1 LRGRSQSTEPASFD
15 GFVVHAYAENG
26 SKGPRIFLVGRL
38 RSGETFAVV
47 EERESP
53 VFYMRKSDLGKAEL
67 HIRDV
72 GGRVEECVLRAIDG
86 GECAAL
92 SWPSTQACQRSAR
105 MLAELGVRTYEADIR
120 FTDQLFMKRGI
131 HGPLA
136 ISGSPRK
143 GRRVGLVFV
152 NPEIGPADWQPELS
166 VLSLDIETDPRGER
180 IYAIGLVLRE
190 PRSDEAKREV
200 LFSGTLARTE
210 TITSF
215 PDEKSLLEGFCDR
228 IVRWDPDIVTG
239 WNVIDFDFRVIAER
253 IAFHKIPFR
262 VGRSDRPAVFLPGEK
277 GRSDTVILPG
287 RQVLDAMRVVRAS
300 PERFSDYTLETV
312 ASGVLGR
319 GKKLEPRERERKEDA
334 VSRIYAEDPAALCRY
349 CLEDARL
356 VIDILEKTGLLKLT
370 LARSVLVGVGLDRA
384 WTSIPAF
391 EHLYIEALHRRG
403 FVAPTL
409 GVDPFPEL
417 MAPGGAIIE
426 PQAGL
431 KDNVLVFDFK
441 SLYPT
446 IMRTFNIDPL
456 SYVPAHAAEGMGGE
470 EREGLIRAPNGAF
483 FKRETAVIPELL
495 ARFFERREEAKKRG
509 DATASHVY
517 KIIMNSFYGVLGA
530 RGCRFASGHLSGA
543 VTGFG
548 HHFLRWCE
556 GRLTQS
562 GYRVLY
568 GDTDSL
574 FVLSGLPQGT
584 AGEKLTR
591 LGGEIRDRLNE
602 ELKAYVEE
610 TYGVT
615 SYLELEFERVYFRF
629 FLPPVR
635 SGSSLEGG
643 RVRGRAKGYAGLL
656 VPVDEF
662 RKALGT
668 TDESKCI
675 EIVGMEAVR
684 RDWTDLA
691 RGFQIGL
698 LNLLFCG
705 AVAGEA
711 GHAAL
716 RPFVRKI
723 VRELYAGRLDG
734 RLVYTKALRKP
745 VSAYTRSTP
754 PHVKAAMILE
764 PRDQR
769 GLIRYFWTNEG
780 PQPAARLSAPLD
792 YGHYLEKQL
801 KPIAQ
806 SFTEV
811 LGIDLTNLFGGEEQ
825 LGLF

>member
-1 LRGRSQSTEPASFD
+1 MKGRSQSTKPASID

-26 SKGPRIFLVGRL
+26 NKGPRIFLVGRL

-53 VFYMRKSDLGKAEL
+53 VFYLRKSDLGEAER
-67 HIRDV
+67 HIRDA
-72 GGRVEECVLRAIDG
+72 GGRVEECALRAIDG

-152 NPEIGPADWQPELS
+152 NPDIGPADWQPELS

-190 PRSDEAKREV
+190 PWSDDVKREV
-200 LFSGTLARTE
+200 LFSGTLARTG

-253 IAFHKIPFR
+253 IAFHKISFR
-262 VGRSDRPAVFLPGEK
+262 VGRSDKPAAFLPGEK

-319 GKKLEPRERERKEDA
+319 GKKLELRERERKEDA
-334 VSRIYAEDPAALCRY
+334 VSRMYAEDPAALCRY

-391 EHLYIEALHRRG
+391 EHLYIEALHQRG

-456 SYVPAHAAEGMGGE
+456 SYVPAHAAEGMSGE
-470 EREGLIRAPNGAF
+470 EREGLISAPNGAF
-483 FKRETAVIPELL
+483 FKHETAVIPELL

-548 HHFLRWCE
+548 HLFLRWCE
-556 GRLTQS
+556 DRLTQS

-584 AGEKLTR
+584 AGEELTR
-591 LGGEIRDRLNE
+591 LGGEIRDRLNG

-610 TYGVT
+610 TYTVT

-643 RVRGRAKGYAGLL
+643 PGRGRAKGYAGLL
-656 VPVDEF
+656 VPIDEL

-668 TDESKCI
+668 PDESKCI

-684 RDWTDLA
+684 RDWTELA

-705 AVAGEA
+705 AEAGEA

-716 RPFVRKI
+716 RPFVQKV

-754 PHVKAAMILE
+754 PHVKAAMMLE

-811 LGIDLTNLFGGEEQ
+811 LGVDLANLFGGEEQ